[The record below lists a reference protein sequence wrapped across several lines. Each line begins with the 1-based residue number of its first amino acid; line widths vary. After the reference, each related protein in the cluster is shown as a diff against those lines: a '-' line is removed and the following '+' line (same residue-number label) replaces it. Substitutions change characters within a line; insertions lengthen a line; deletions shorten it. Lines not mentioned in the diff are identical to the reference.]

1 MTKLP
6 TIVGKYTLSG
16 IQIIGEWSQTESSE
30 NFLHFND
37 GEANKIICFGS
48 KKFFEIICNSEC
60 IFMDGTFYS
69 APKQFL
75 QLYTS
80 FFV

>member
-48 KKFFEIICNSEC
+48 KKFF
-60 IFMDGTFYS
+60 
-69 APKQFL
+69 
-75 QLYTS
+75 
-80 FFV
+80 